1 MNPLTPLIPLTS
13 LASSADSSPSVHGIE
28 RRTFLATLLALSASQ
43 MPGMANAAPSF
54 YDHGT
59 APEFAGIDQWLNSP
73 PLTMAG
79 LRGKVVL
86 IDFWTYACI
95 NCLRTLPYINRWAR
109 LYRQEG
115 LVVVGVHT
123 PEFPFERST
132 ANLQT
137 AMQRFGVKHPV
148 AQDNNYRTWKAYD
161 NKYWPATYLV
171 DANGRIQYR
180 HFGEGEYAQ
189 TEAAIRALLAAAAKP
204 DRRS

>member
-1 MNPLTPLIPLTS
+1 MNPLTSP
-13 LASSADSSPSVHGIE
+13 DSHPSIHGIE
-28 RRTFLATLLALSASQ
+28 RRTFLATLLALSA
-43 MPGMANAAPSF
+43 GHAAHAAPSF
-54 YDHGT
+54 YDHGS

-86 IDFWTYACI
+86 IDFWTYACV

-137 AMQRFGVKHPV
+137 AMQRFSVKHPV
-148 AQDNNYRTWKAYD
+148 AQDNSYRTWKAYD

-180 HFGEGEYAQ
+180 HFGEGEYEQ
-189 TEAAIRALLAAAAKP
+189 TESAIRVLLAAVGKP
-204 DRRS
+204 GPRS

>member
-1 MNPLTPLIPLTS
+1 MN
-13 LASSADSSPSVHGIE
+13 SSDTLPGND
-28 RRTFLATLLALSASQ
+28 RRAFLGTLLALSASQ
-43 MPGMANAAPSF
+43 LPAPAMAAPSF
-54 YDHGT
+54 YDHGV

-95 NCLRTLPYINRWAR
+95 NCLRTLPHINRWAAT
-109 LYRQEG
+109 YREQG

-132 ANLQT
+132 TNVQT

-148 AQDNNYRTWKAYD
+148 AQDNSYRTWKAYA
-161 NKYWPATYLV
+161 NQYWPATYLV
-171 DANGRIQYR
+171 DAHGRIQYR
-180 HFGEGEYAQ
+180 HFGEGQYAQ
-189 TEAAIRALLAAAAKP
+189 TEEAIRALLAAAGKSAP
-204 DRRS
+204 RG

>member
-1 MNPLTPLIPLTS
+1 MNPLTS
-13 LASSADSSPSVHGIE
+13 LAPSADSSSSAQGTE
-28 RRTFLATLLALSASQ
+28 RRAFLGTLLALSAGQ
-43 MPGMANAAPSF
+43 LPGIANAAPSF
-54 YDHGT
+54 YDHGN

-86 IDFWTYACI
+86 IDFWTYSCI
-95 NCLRTLPYINRWAR
+95 NCLRTLPHINRWAR
-109 LYRQEG
+109 NYRQEG

-132 ANLQT
+132 SNVQT

-148 AQDNNYRTWKAYD
+148 AQDNSYRTWKAYN

-171 DANGRIQYR
+171 DANGRIQYQ
-180 HFGEGEYAQ
+180 HVGEGDYEE
-189 TEAAIRALLAAAAKP
+189 TEAAIRVLLAAAGKP
-204 DRRS
+204 GARS

>member
-1 MNPLTPLIPLTS
+1 MNT
-13 LASSADSSPSVHGIE
+13 LASSAHPTAPAQGME
-28 RRTFLATLLALSASQ
+28 RRTFLASLLALSAGQ
-43 MPGMANAAPSF
+43 VPGIASAAPSLH
-54 YDHGT
+54 DHGN
-59 APEFAGIDQWLNSP
+59 APEFSGIDQWLNSP

-95 NCLRTLPYINRWAR
+95 NCLRTLPHINRWAAT
-109 LYRQEG
+109 YRDQG

-132 ANLQT
+132 SNLQT
-137 AMQRFGVKHPV
+137 AMKRFGVKHPV
-148 AQDNNYRTWKAYD
+148 AQDNSYRTWKAYD

-189 TEAAIRALLAAAAKP
+189 TEAAIRALLAARGKPAA
-204 DRRS
+204 RS

>member
-1 MNPLTPLIPLTS
+1 MNSLSS
-13 LASSADSSPSVHGIE
+13 LASSADSSSSAQGIE
-28 RRTFLATLLALSASQ
+28 RRTFLATLLAVSAGQ
-43 MPGMANAAPSF
+43 VPGMANAAPSF
-54 YDHGT
+54 YDHGN

-95 NCLRTLPYINRWAR
+95 NCLRTLPHINRWAR
-109 LYRQEG
+109 TYRHEG

-148 AQDNNYRTWKAYD
+148 AQDNSYRTWKAYN

-171 DANGRIQYR
+171 DANGRIQYQ
-180 HFGEGEYAQ
+180 HVGEGQYEE
-189 TEAAIRALLAAAAKP
+189 TEAAIRVLLAAAGKP
-204 DRRS
+204 GAPS